1 MRASHGR
8 ERELLEHHRIDSSS
22 GAAAMATMTEKTG
35 APGEDSVLSYVDNM
49 MLSIEEMDPSLSA
62 CADAGV
68 ARGVRCVL
76 CA

>member
-1 MRASHGR
+1 
-8 ERELLEHHRIDSSS
+8 
-22 GAAAMATMTEKTG
+22 MATMTEKTG

-68 ARGVRCVL
+68 ARGVWCVL

>member
-1 MRASHGR
+1 
-8 ERELLEHHRIDSSS
+8 
-22 GAAAMATMTEKTG
+22 MAQMTEKTG

-68 ARGVRCVL
+68 ARCAVGVVCVTL
-76 CA
+76 FRVARARR